1 MELYFAGGSTQR
13 VEDFMWNKKCSRLF
27 SQFRE
32 KNNIKKY
39 IERGGNNIFLD
50 SGAFSAYN
58 SGSIIDIDSLCDY
71 ANSIT
76 QHCKFIACLDVIGD
90 AEKSFENFVYMR
102 HKLIEPN
109 KLIPA
114 FHINEPI
121 EYLYK
126 YLEYEDE
133 FGKLDKL
140 ALGGIAKQSQPN
152 RKRFLDMCE
161 PICERYPNVWIHLFG
176 VTNLSLINNYQFID
190 SVDST
195 KYIMDSVYGG
205 ITIPPK
211 FIQIYIGKRNALN
224 NSIIRKEDSLVIQEI
239 CKKAGIEQ
247 WELSENGDARSIF
260 DIQSMLEWL
269 KLYNKKGRYKK
280 IRKRRLF

>member
-195 KYIMDSVYGG
+195 KYIMDSAYGG

-269 KLYNKKGRYKK
+269 KLYNKKDRYKK

>member
-13 VEDFMWNKKCSRLF
+13 VEDFMWDKKCSRLF

-126 YLEYEDE
+126 YLEYEDD
-133 FGKLDKL
+133 FGKLNNL
-140 ALGGIAKQSQPN
+140 ALGGIAKQSPGN
-152 RKRFLDMCE
+152 RKKFLDMCE
-161 PICERYPNVWIHLFG
+161 PICEKYPDVWIHVFG
-176 VTNLSLINNYQFID
+176 VTDLPLIECYPFIN
-190 SVDST
+190 SIDST
-195 KYIMDSVYGG
+195 KYIMEPIYGYIVIPPLYKA
-205 ITIPPK
+205 ITI
-211 FIQIYIGKRNALN
+211 A
-224 NSIIRKEDSLVIQEI
+224 NSSFNKNLICSQDIEIIRSI
-239 CKKAGIEQ
+239 CNKIGLTSQDLIDND
-247 WELSENGDARSIF
+247 WARSIF
-260 DIQSMLEWL
+260 CVQSMLDWL
-269 KLYNKKGRYKK
+269 NVYNNKHF
-280 IRKRRLF
+280 RKSVKRRRLF